1 MPEMTPRAS
10 KTIEQAKELAE
21 KRGDEDGET
30 DILRAL
36 LNIEGMASE
45 ILLSLGVDVKTL
57 KVQLG

>member
-21 KRGDEDGET
+21 KRGDEDDET